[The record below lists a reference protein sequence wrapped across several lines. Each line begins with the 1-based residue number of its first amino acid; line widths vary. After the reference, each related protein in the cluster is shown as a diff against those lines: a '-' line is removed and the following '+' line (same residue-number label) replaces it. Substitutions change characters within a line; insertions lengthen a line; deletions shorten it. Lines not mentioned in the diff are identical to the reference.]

1 MAAANNQTECL
12 RQNLL
17 DAKCD
22 IELRETCMA
31 LSEKGQ
37 PVRMISLLKAHRT
50 DLLDTIHEYQKALD
64 SLDYLLF
71 QTEKRKKA
79 GMTP

>member
-1 MAAANNQTECL
+1 MAAANNKTECL

-17 DAKCD
+17 DAKCGK
-22 IELRETCMA
+22 ELREQCMA
-31 LSEKGQ
+31 LSEEGQ
-37 PVRMISLLKAHRT
+37 QVRMVSLLKGHRA

-71 QTEKRKKA
+71 QTEKIKKA
-79 GMTP
+79 GVTL